1 MQPASQ
7 SEHLQS
13 TIRSFY
19 NREVREWFSEIDL
32 DDLDITLPRQS
43 LAQACKHDDADSLI
57 VTISRQLFFEAIRGR
72 LTNLQR
78 TIDTSDLKESV
89 QRKTRPK
96 VTLYFLE
103 DLNEVEE
110 GYSPVDGQISFRLM
124 DEFPTTFNESK
135 ARILGN
141 KIKTIFAVGS
151 GYVWRKGKTMITYTD
166 WEKGYQLQL
175 LSRSESEARELI
187 SKVLDINNDVPDWQN
202 LNIKENAEPAQSFP
216 TIPDRDQIYGEL
228 RRLARRRPIA
238 DVRFQSA
245 FVTIIGI
252 PHPIPI
258 MDRSGQYATALV
270 R

>member
-1 MQPASQ
+1 MAPASP

-13 TIRSFY
+13 TLRSFY
-19 NREVREWFSEIDL
+19 NREVREWFSEVDL
-32 DDLDITLPRQS
+32 DDLDITIPRQS
-43 LAQACKHDDADSLI
+43 IAQACKHSDADSLI

-72 LTNLQR
+72 LTNSQR
-78 TIDTSDLKESV
+78 AIDTSDLKESV

-96 VTLYFLE
+96 ITLYFLE
-103 DLNEVEE
+103 DLSEVEE
-110 GYSPVDGQISFRLM
+110 GYSAVDGQISFRLM
-124 DEFPTTFNESK
+124 NEFPSTINEAK

-141 KIKTIFAVGS
+141 RIKTIFAVGS
-151 GYVWRKGKTMITYTD
+151 GYVWRKGKTMATYTD

-175 LSRSESEARELI
+175 LIRNESEAREVI
-187 SKVLDINNDVPDWQN
+187 GKVLDINNDLPEWQN
-202 LNIKENAEPAQSFP
+202 LNIKENAEPSQSFP

-245 FVTIIGI
+245 FLTVNGI

-258 MDRSGQYATALV
+258 MDRSGQHPTALV